1 MSLHIVFYRSARVF
15 GLRLVQFLLF
25 FYLSS
30 TISIILSMYVN
41 REDIDFLVCM
51 LVCII
56 DCIYTFGYLIIC
68 SLRLFIFHINQ
79 NNANAICKILKTNE
93 YETNPRQY
101 PAKCT
106 TNQTKPTNPQT
117 NTHFL
122 HTITT
127 NTTTTTT
134 QYYARLC
141 WQSVPMV
148 YKSTTSHSS
157 YKSRRYLQMADN
169 QNEDEQAQLLGEE
182 GVRASQPGQNLKLG

>member
-1 MSLHIVFYRSARVF
+1 
-15 GLRLVQFLLF
+15 
-25 FYLSS
+25 
-30 TISIILSMYVN
+30 MYVN
-41 REDIDFLVCM
+41 RVDIDFIVCM

-56 DCIYTFGYLIIC
+56 DWIYTFGYLIIC

-93 YETNPRQY
+93 YETNPRKTLQNAQ
-101 PAKCT
+101 P
-106 TNQTKPTNPQT
+106 NQQTPKPSPIFYTPPPPQQKQQWQQQQH
-117 NTHFL
+117 N
-122 HTITT
+122 IT
-127 NTTTTTT
+127 
-134 QYYARLC
+134 YARLC

-182 GVRASQPGQNLKLG
+182 GVRASQQPGQNLKLG